1 MQATHGF
8 AVSFRSRTRLVGC
21 AMAIVLALSALAFAS
36 TASAKTGSKPD
47 YLALGDS
54 LAFGYSQ
61 QLFNENEKL
70 GEPPTAFEHG
80 YVNDYFATFKNM
92 GSLTNDGCPGET
104 TDSMI
109 GNGPLGTAMAR
120 SLGTTGE
127 SPCAYHKAGLRLHHE
142 YGGTKSQLE
151 SALETVAA
159 GAAMGKPVKTLT
171 LNIGANDELR
181 TVHKCEKEAE
191 PAEKAAYE
199 KAYIETLQKGGTTA
213 EAEAAGK
220 KAAAEAGKAYV
231 KKCIEEH
238 AAELFKHI
246 LTNIAG
252 SLYVIRNGGS
262 FGGVNYTE
270 KIVVQGGYDPFG
282 AVFTPKVELLEGSN
296 ALAAALNF
304 EEAKVVQNFGACYA
318 NPQPTFNPQNNE
330 EPTRLQKFTNM
341 ANFTEFEGKKNGP
354 DIHPTPLGYQELA
367 NIMVAN
373 CG

>member
-8 AVSFRSRTRLVGC
+8 AVLFRSRTRLIGC
-21 AMAIVLALSALAFAS
+21 SMAIVLALSALVFAS
-36 TASAKTGSKPD
+36 TASAKSTST
-47 YLALGDS
+47 YLAVGDS

-80 YVNDYFATFKNM
+80 YVNDYFAKLKAVGT
-92 GSLTNDGCPGET
+92 LVNDGCPGET

-109 GNGPLGTAMAR
+109 GNGPLGAAMATA
-120 SLGTTGE
+120 LGTTGE

-142 YGGTKSQLE
+142 YGGSKSQLE
-151 SALETVAA
+151 SALETISV
-159 GAAMGKPVKTLT
+159 GASTGKPVKNLS

-181 TVHKCEKEAE
+181 TVHKCEAEAK
-191 PAEKAAYE
+191 PAEKAAFE
-199 KAYIETLQKGGTTA
+199 KAYIETLQKGGT
-213 EAEAAGK
+213 EAEANAAGQ
-220 KAAAEAGKAYV
+220 KAAEEAGKAYV

-238 AAELFKHI
+238 VGELFKHI

-252 SLYVIRNGGS
+252 SLYVIRNGAS

-296 ALAAALNF
+296 AIAAALNV
-304 EEAKVVQNFGACYA
+304 EEAKTVAKFAACYA

-330 EPTRLQKFTNM
+330 EPARLQLYTNM
-341 ANFTEFEGKKNGP
+341 ANFTKFEGKANGP
-354 DIHPTPLGYQELA
+354 DIHPTPVGYEQLA
-367 NIMVAN
+367 NVMSTS
-373 CG
+373 CPM